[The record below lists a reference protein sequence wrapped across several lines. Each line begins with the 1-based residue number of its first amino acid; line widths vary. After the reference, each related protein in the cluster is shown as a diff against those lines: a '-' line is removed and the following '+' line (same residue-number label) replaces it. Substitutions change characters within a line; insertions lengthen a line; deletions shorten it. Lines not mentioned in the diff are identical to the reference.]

1 MAVEAE
7 IVRLRAKWDQVEA
20 MVSELEGMGESF
32 PGARLSLAFAKELLD
47 HAERLDA
54 LTEDE

>member
-1 MAVEAE
+1 
-7 IVRLRAKWDQVEA
+7 
-20 MVSELEGMGESF
+20 MGESF
-32 PGARLSLAFAKELLD
+32 PGARQSLAFAKELLD